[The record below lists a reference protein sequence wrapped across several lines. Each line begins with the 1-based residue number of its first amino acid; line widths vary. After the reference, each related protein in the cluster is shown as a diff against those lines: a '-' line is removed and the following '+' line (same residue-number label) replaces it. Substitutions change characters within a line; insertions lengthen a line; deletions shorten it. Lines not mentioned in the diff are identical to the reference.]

1 MSHIAVI
8 DVGKT
13 NVKLAVVHAQTLKEV
28 SVRTRPNNVL
38 TDGAWPHYDLDGHW
52 AFFKDALREAHAQFS
67 IEAISVTTHGAALTI
82 IDRHGSAM
90 PMMDYEFKGLDDA
103 TGYDAL
109 RPAFDETGSP
119 RLPMGLNAGA
129 QLYWMISEG
138 HIRVEDI
145 KAIVTYPQY
154 WGFVLT
160 GELSADVTSLG
171 CHTDLWSPLQRDFSS
186 LVDRLGL
193 RGVMAEARNP
203 SDVLGTIKP
212 GLAHDLGMPETVPVM
227 VGIHDSNASL
237 VPYIKSRQTSF
248 SVVSTGTW
256 VITMSVNAASVML
269 DPERDTL
276 FNVNAFGDPVATARF
291 MGGREFETLLG
302 EQAITPNDQ
311 DRDRVLNGVTL
322 LPAVEPNTGP
332 FAGRDMAWVGRVESP
347 GEKYVA
353 VSYYLALMTA
363 TCLDLIGVE
372 GAIIVEGS
380 FGRNQDYLT
389 MLSALYPNRVEVAKS
404 TTGTSIGAAMLCT
417 DDVITPET
425 RPVSVPQDDR
435 FVAYARSWKA
445 AVSS

>member
-28 SVRTRPNNVL
+28 SVCTRPNTVL
-38 TDGAWPHYDLDGHW
+38 TGGAWPHYDLDGHW
-52 AFFKDALREAHAQFS
+52 AFFKDALREMHTQFP

-82 IDRHGSAM
+82 IDHHGKAV
-90 PMMDYEFKGLDDA
+90 PMIDYEFKRFDDA
-103 TGYDAL
+103 KGYHAL
-109 RPAFDETGSP
+109 RPSFDETGSP

-129 QLYWMISEG
+129 QLYWVLSQG

-154 WGFVLT
+154 WGYMLT

-171 CHTDLWSPLQRDFSS
+171 CHTDLWSPLLRDYSS

-193 RGVMAEARNP
+193 RHVMAEVRNP

-212 GLAHDLGMPETVPVM
+212 ELAQDLGMPETLPVM

-237 VPYIKSRQTSF
+237 VPYIKSRETSF

-256 VITMSVNAASVML
+256 VISMSINAASIKL
-269 DPERDTL
+269 DPKRDTL

-302 EQAITPNDQ
+302 EQVITPTDQ
-311 DRDRVLNGVTL
+311 DRETALNGVML

-332 FAGRDMAWVGRVESP
+332 FAGRDMAWVGSVKNP

-363 TCLDLIGVE
+363 TCLDLISAE
-372 GAIIVEGS
+372 GEIIVEGS

-389 MLSALYPNRVEVAKS
+389 MLSAIYPNRVEVATS

-417 DDVITPET
+417 DEVMTPET
-425 RPVSVPQDDR
+425 RPVSVPRDDR
-435 FVAYARSWKA
+435 FVAYATSWRA
-445 AVSS
+445 ALSS